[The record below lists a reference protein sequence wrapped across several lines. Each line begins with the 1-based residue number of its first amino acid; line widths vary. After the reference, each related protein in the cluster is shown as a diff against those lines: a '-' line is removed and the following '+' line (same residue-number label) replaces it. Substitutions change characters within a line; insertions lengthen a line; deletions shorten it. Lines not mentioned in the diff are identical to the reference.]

1 MFIYI
6 FLLVF
11 IYSVLRIFFVHKS
24 IRNKEILLLTAHP
37 DDEIMF
43 FYPTIK
49 ELCKCNDLYLLCL
62 SNGDYDGIGY
72 IREKE
77 LKKLCQIINFKGLKI
92 SVFEDNINKFWDQ
105 QNIEKIVTNYIK

>member
-1 MFIYI
+1 
-6 FLLVF
+6 
-11 IYSVLRIFFVHKS
+11 
-24 IRNKEILLLTAHP
+24 
-37 DDEIMF
+37 MF

-77 LKKLCQIINFKGLKI
+77 LKKLRKKI
-92 SVFEDNINKFWDQ
+92 LF
-105 QNIEKIVTNYIK
+105 